1 MMLQGNPTDQR
12 DAQNKYSKD
21 EMKSQEPFASL
32 FENVSLFRSPLWIG
46 HLIKHISQGLQ
57 FWSLATV
64 ETYWSSDWTY
74 SIDKTTG
81 QVKTK
86 ELEGDSIEEDD
97 DAHRDENKLF
107 EEDSEESNGSDTV
120 DDCAG
125 VERQGD

>member
-1 MMLQGNPTDQR
+1 MLQVNPTDQR

-46 HLIKHISQGLQ
+46 HIIKHISQGLQ
-57 FWSLATV
+57 LWSLATV
-64 ETYWSSDWTY
+64 ETDWSSDWTD
-74 SIDKTTG
+74 SVDKTTG

-107 EEDSEESNGSDTV
+107 EENSEESDGSDTV